1 MSREQVVSRP
11 PTPGEVQ
18 AMGSMIGRWPEVL
31 QEETQRFFRREA
43 PDRLEEAGSMI
54 REYLL
59 VRCANYFDRYTPS
72 RDRLATGQSILS
84 DLEMT
89 LSEPRGAFRR
99 WVRVMAQW
107 VYRDWTR
114 HGKDE
119 FHVHVV
125 ADGDRDTQ
133 GVAFER
139 LPSPVDT
146 LDRDEQDAARDIVSA
161 LLGEADPDLADDIAL
176 FLAAESRGDAQTVYR
191 SFGTNG
197 AAVQR
202 RLQALRPLAQKV
214 IERNA
219 PVV

>member
-11 PTPGEVQ
+11 PTRGEVQ

-43 PDRLEEAGSMI
+43 ADRLEEAGATVQ
-54 REYLL
+54 EYLL
-59 VRCANYFDRYTPS
+59 VRCANYFDRYAPS

-84 DLEMT
+84 GLEMT

-114 HGKDE
+114 HGKEE

-125 ADGDRDTQ
+125 PDGDRDTQ

-139 LPSPVDT
+139 LPCQVGPVDE
-146 LDRDEQDAARDIVSA
+146 DERDAARDIVSA
-161 LLGEADPDLADDIAL
+161 LLSEADPDLADDIAM

-202 RLQALRPLAQKV
+202 RLQALRPLAERV
-214 IERNA
+214 IQRNA
-219 PVV
+219 PIV